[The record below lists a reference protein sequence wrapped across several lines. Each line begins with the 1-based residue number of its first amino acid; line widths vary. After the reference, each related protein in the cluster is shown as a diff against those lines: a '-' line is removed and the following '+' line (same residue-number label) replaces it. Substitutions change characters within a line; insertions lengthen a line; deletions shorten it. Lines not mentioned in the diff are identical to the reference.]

1 MKMSRK
7 EFIKRIPV
15 ELQQK
20 ICLQRFK
27 ISLNKVEEKDIERIK
42 YFLDLKSNEIFE
54 DETLQTKDK
63 AINYLK
69 VSLQTYLNNK
79 NIKNLKE
86 INTQIQQKIELSNAI
101 TIQSIIEKAIE
112 KRKSIFNK
120 RMEILKN
127 KRVDTNIK
135 IDSTIAAYKAILK
148 SVNSFFGK
156 DFFVKNLNYDLLE
169 KYALQFNNRTYIA
182 HLKSIFKDAKLRKV
196 ISENPFLDL
205 KVNKFYELENSDV
218 VIDIFYNFE
227 IENILNELETKEQ
240 KEELKQY
247 FLTLLHSGMRND
259 ELASI
264 QKFNIRNDCFYFK
277 DSKAYFNK
285 IVPIH
290 HTLIDY
296 INNKIKDLDDN
307 DYLFLKNN
315 KSNRRVS
322 QIRDKF
328 NSLKTFKEYKK
339 TLHNTRSTFV
349 TYCNF
354 YFANNYNQNYVNGL
368 THKNKGV
375 EQERYNKT
383 LNLQVLIEI
392 VNKIDLK
399 NLDRIERQTKLT
411 EY

>member
-1 MKMSRK
+1 MSRK